1 MSKIDGFLL
10 LLREDFQ
17 FPITFLCPMIGWI
30 ITESNLK
37 TERKNIN
44 SLRFY
49 KRFSKV
55 IDVTPL
61 IEVTPSYGIINKKP
75 LIF

>member
-1 MSKIDGFLL
+1 
-10 LLREDFQ
+10 
-17 FPITFLCPMIGWI
+17 MIGWI

-55 IDVTPL
+55 IEVTPL
-61 IEVTPSYGIINKKP
+61 IEVEELRSVSILANPEKGQKVKNLYKQST
-75 LIF
+75 